1 MGHYNGYLILVQC
14 KDLSKSISVKDIRE
28 FEAAVLNYPKKSTL
42 CVFVSNRTNS
52 RNFNNGFSPEAI
64 DWAKNSKYDMVLTN
78 IFNLQKDLRDHKF
91 KYPTEEEE
99 IEEMKEGISDLNN
112 KFEKFDEKLNEKLN
126 EKFKEFE
133 KKNIILIIIVIIIL
147 LIIIIFK

>member
-14 KDLSKSISVKDIRE
+14 KDLSKSISIKDVRE

-64 DWAKNSKYDMVLTN
+64 DWAKNSKSDMVLTN

-112 KFEKFDEKLNEKLN
+112 KFEKFDEKFN

-133 KKNIILIIIVIIIL
+133 KKNIILIIIIIL
-147 LIIIIFK
+147 LIIIIIFK

>member
-14 KDLSKSISVKDIRE
+14 KDLSKSISVKDVRE

-64 DWAKNSKYDMVLTN
+64 DWAKNSKSDMVLTN

-112 KFEKFDEKLNEKLN
+112 KFEKFDEKFN

-133 KKNIILIIIVIIIL
+133 KKNIILIIIIIL
-147 LIIIIFK
+147 LIIIIIFK

>member
-1 MGHYNGYLILVQC
+1 MGHYNGYLILVQY
-14 KDLSKSISVKDIRE
+14 KDLSKSISVKDVRE
-28 FEAAVLNYPKKSTL
+28 FEAAILNYPKKSTL
-42 CVFVSNRTNS
+42 CVFVSNKTNS

-64 DWAKNSKYDMVLTN
+64 DWAKNSKSDMVLTN

-112 KFEKFDEKLNEKLN
+112 KFEKFDEKFN

-133 KKNIILIIIVIIIL
+133 KKNIILIIIIIIL
-147 LIIIIFK
+147 LIIIIIFK

>member
-14 KDLSKSISVKDIRE
+14 KDLSKSISVKDVRE

-42 CVFVSNRTNS
+42 CVFVLNRTNS

-64 DWAKNSKYDMVLTN
+64 DWAKNSKSDMVLTN

-112 KFEKFDEKLNEKLN
+112 KFEKFDEKFN

-133 KKNIILIIIVIIIL
+133 KKNIILIIIIIL
-147 LIIIIFK
+147 LIIIIIFK

>member
-14 KDLSKSISVKDIRE
+14 KDLSKSISVKDVRE

-42 CVFVSNRTNS
+42 CVFISNRTNS
-52 RNFNNGFSPEAI
+52 QNFNNGFSPEAI
-64 DWAKNSKYDMVLTN
+64 DWAKNSKSDMVLTN

-91 KYPTEEEE
+91 KFPTEEEE

-112 KFEKFDEKLNEKLN
+112 KFEKFDEKFN
-126 EKFKEFE
+126 EKFKKFE
-133 KKNIILIIIVIIIL
+133 KKNIILIIII
-147 LIIIIFK
+147 IIIIFK

>member
-14 KDLSKSISVKDIRE
+14 KDLSKSISVKDVRE

-42 CVFVSNRTNS
+42 CVFVSNRINS
-52 RNFNNGFSPEAI
+52 RNFNNGFLPEAI
-64 DWAKNSKYDMVLTN
+64 DWAKNSKSDMVLTN

-112 KFEKFDEKLNEKLN
+112 KFEKFDEKFN

-133 KKNIILIIIVIIIL
+133 KKNIILIIIIIL
-147 LIIIIFK
+147 LIIIIIFK

>member
-14 KDLSKSISVKDIRE
+14 KDLSRSISVKEVRE

-52 RNFNNGFSPEAI
+52 RNFNNGFSPDAI
-64 DWAKNSKYDMVLTN
+64 DWAKKSKFDMVLTN
-78 IFNLQKDLRDHKF
+78 ISNLQKDLRDHKF
-91 KYPTEEEE
+91 KYLTEEKE

-112 KFEKFDEKLNEKLN
+112 KFEKFDEKLNEK
-126 EKFKEFE
+126 FKEFE
-133 KKNIILIIIVIIIL
+133 KKNMILIIIIIIL

>member
-14 KDLSKSISVKDIRE
+14 KDLSKFINVKEVRE

-52 RNFNNGFSPEAI
+52 RNFNNGFLPDAI
-64 DWAKNSKYDMVLTN
+64 DWAKNSNVDMVLTN
-78 IFNLQKDLRDHKF
+78 IFNLQKDLQDHKF
-91 KYPTEEEE
+91 KYLTEEEE

-112 KFEKFDEKLNEKLN
+112 KFEGIFENFDEKLD
-126 EKFKEFE
+126 EKFKEYE
-133 KKNIILIIIVIIIL
+133 KKNIILIIIIIIL
-147 LIIIIFK
+147 IIIIIFK